1 MGCIAIH
8 PMVCYIL
15 GCAMSLDLSLRS
27 PRRLLYRKQELNFR
41 TQYAE
46 LKERASQVQRLL
58 RGSPGML
65 TVRNTSAGPYIYR
78 VFQEASG
85 KQAEE
90 FVAREDDKERMQ
102 AAEADIEWSKWA
114 SSQVRALRKLDFQ
127 VADRA
132 AARVLVELHNSQLLQ
147 AGLCVVGT
155 LAYMS
160 WLNEL
165 GVKVA
170 VAQTQ
175 DLDFGTHHDLKL
187 AAPKSFLD
195 VMQRTKLGFNPVP
208 GLSPA
213 DGSSSVKLPGPH
225 GLRVDV
231 LTSGEETGQRRALPA
246 LAWTAQTVE
255 HYDYLLGETR
265 EGAVLA
271 GTHCISVRLPAVE
284 RFVWHKFFS
293 SLVRKNFPEKADKDR
308 EQAMLLSAVLCDQ
321 DEDQLLESSQEL
333 PKSLRAVLVAK
344 REVLLRSA
352 QGHEGT
358 SRMLSQALGAC

>member
-1 MGCIAIH
+1 
-8 PMVCYIL
+8 
-15 GCAMSLDLSLRS
+15 MSLS
-27 PRRLLYRKQELNFR
+27 PPPRPPRNLLYRPQELNFR

-46 LKERASQVQRLL
+46 LKERASQVIRLL
-58 RGSPGML
+58 PGSPGTL

-90 FVAREDDKERMQ
+90 FVAREDDKERAQ
-102 AAEADIEWSKWA
+102 AADADIEWAQWA
-114 SSQVRALRKLDFQ
+114 AAQVRALRRLDFQ

-132 AARVLVELHNSQLLQ
+132 VARVLVELHNAQLLQ

-187 AAPKSFLD
+187 AISQSFMD

-213 DGSSSVKLPGPH
+213 DTASSVKLPGPQ

-246 LAWTAQTVE
+246 LNWTAQTVV
-255 HYDYLLGETR
+255 HYDYLMAETR
-265 EGAVLA
+265 QAAVLA
-271 GTHCISVRLPAVE
+271 GTHCIPVRVPAVE
-284 RFVWHKFFS
+284 RFIWHKFFS
-293 SLVRKNFPEKADKDR
+293 SLVRKSFPEKAAKDR
-308 EQAMLLSAVLCDQ
+308 EQALLLSAVLCDE
-321 DEDQLLESSQEL
+321 DEDQLLESAQEL
-333 PKSLRAVLVAK
+333 PASLRAVLVSK
-344 REVLLRSA
+344 RQVLLRSA
-352 QGHEGT
+352 QGHDGV
-358 SRMLSQALGAC
+358 SRVLSQALGAA